1 MQIIFGGNMK
11 ILSTTRKNILTN
23 GGFTLN
29 NRLSSI
35 LVVLGLI
42 AISLSACA
50 SLPGQATE
58 NGSLTASGTVSARQ
72 VAVASEIGGKVVEV
86 LVEEGQPVKSG
97 DVLFILDDA
106 LLQAQ
111 REQAAAAVQVAEAAL
126 NAARVQQESAQTQY
140 DLVLLAARQQDQLNR
155 VSAWDASLPD
165 EFSLPVWYFEKD
177 EELSAAEKEVAEA
190 KAALESELANLD
202 DVLTNASNANF
213 FMAEER
219 LAEAQTSF
227 VVARQVL
234 ERAEQAQDNQAL
246 REQAQKQLDAAQ
258 AGLKAAQETYNRLLT
273 STASQDVLE
282 VRARVA
288 IARARYDAAN
298 DWMNA
303 LLTGEDSLQV
313 KAAQNG
319 IVQATALVS
328 QAEAGL
334 AQAQAA
340 LNGINLQIAK
350 ATVTSPIDGILLTR
364 NLEAGETV
372 SPGSTVMTIGQLDV
386 VDLVV
391 YIPEDRYGEIDL
403 DEKVSIQVDSF
414 PGDTFKGT
422 VAHISDQA
430 EFTPRNVQTVEGRR
444 ATVYAVRL
452 LVPNPE
458 MKLKPGMPAD
468 VTFTN

>member
-11 ILSTTRKNILTN
+11 ILSTTRINNLTN

-35 LVVLGLI
+35 LVVLGLL

-234 ERAEQAQDNQAL
+234 DRAEQAQDNQAL

>member
-1 MQIIFGGNMK
+1 MK
-11 ILSTTRKNILTN
+11 ILSTTRINNLTN

-35 LVVLGLI
+35 LVVLGLL

-97 DVLFILDDA
+97 DVLFLLDDA

-234 ERAEQAQDNQAL
+234 DRAEQAQDNQAL

-319 IVQATALVS
+319 IAQATTLVS

-350 ATVTSPIDGILLTR
+350 ATVISPIDGILLTR

-414 PGDTFKGT
+414 PGDTFNGT

>member
-234 ERAEQAQDNQAL
+234 DRAEQAQDNQAL

-350 ATVTSPIDGILLTR
+350 ATVISPIDGILLTR

-403 DEKVSIQVDSF
+403 DEEVSIRVDSF
-414 PGDTFKGT
+414 PGDTFNGT

>member
-1 MQIIFGGNMK
+1 MK

-35 LVVLGLI
+35 LVVLGLL

-97 DVLFILDDA
+97 DVLFLLDDA

-319 IVQATALVS
+319 IAQATTLVS

-350 ATVTSPIDGILLTR
+350 ATVISPIDGILLTR

>member
-234 ERAEQAQDNQAL
+234 DRAEQAQDNQAL

-319 IVQATALVS
+319 IAQATTLVS

-350 ATVTSPIDGILLTR
+350 ATVISPIDGILLTR

-403 DEKVSIQVDSF
+403 DEEVSIRVDSF
-414 PGDTFKGT
+414 PGDTFNGT

>member
-1 MQIIFGGNMK
+1 
-11 ILSTTRKNILTN
+11 
-23 GGFTLN
+23 
-29 NRLSSI
+29 
-35 LVVLGLI
+35 
-42 AISLSACA
+42 
-50 SLPGQATE
+50 
-58 NGSLTASGTVSARQ
+58 
-72 VAVASEIGGKVVEV
+72 
-86 LVEEGQPVKSG
+86 
-97 DVLFILDDA
+97 VLFILDDA

-319 IVQATALVS
+319 IAQATTLVS

-350 ATVTSPIDGILLTR
+350 ATVISPIDGILLTR

>member
-1 MQIIFGGNMK
+1 
-11 ILSTTRKNILTN
+11 
-23 GGFTLN
+23 
-29 NRLSSI
+29 
-35 LVVLGLI
+35 
-42 AISLSACA
+42 
-50 SLPGQATE
+50 
-58 NGSLTASGTVSARQ
+58 

-319 IVQATALVS
+319 IAQATTLVS

-350 ATVTSPIDGILLTR
+350 ATVISPIDGILLTR

-403 DEKVSIQVDSF
+403 DEEVSIRVDSF
-414 PGDTFKGT
+414 PGDTFNGT

>member
-1 MQIIFGGNMK
+1 MK
-11 ILSTTRKNILTN
+11 ILSTTRINNLTN

-97 DVLFILDDA
+97 DVLFLLDDA

-234 ERAEQAQDNQAL
+234 DRAEQAQDNQAL

-403 DEKVSIQVDSF
+403 DEEVSIRVDSF
-414 PGDTFKGT
+414 PGDTFNGT

>member
-319 IVQATALVS
+319 IAQATTLVS

-350 ATVTSPIDGILLTR
+350 ATVISPIDGILLTR

-403 DEKVSIQVDSF
+403 DEEVSIRVDSF
-414 PGDTFKGT
+414 PGDTFNGT

>member
-11 ILSTTRKNILTN
+11 ILSTTRINNLTN

-35 LVVLGLI
+35 LVVLGLL

-319 IVQATALVS
+319 IAQATTLVS

-350 ATVTSPIDGILLTR
+350 ATVISPIDGILLTR

>member
-350 ATVTSPIDGILLTR
+350 ATVISPIDGILLTR

-403 DEKVSIQVDSF
+403 DEEVSIRVDSF
-414 PGDTFKGT
+414 PGDTFNGT

>member
-1 MQIIFGGNMK
+1 MK
-11 ILSTTRKNILTN
+11 ILSTTRINNLTN

-35 LVVLGLI
+35 LVVLGLL

-97 DVLFILDDA
+97 DVLFLLDDA

>member
-1 MQIIFGGNMK
+1 MK

-319 IVQATALVS
+319 IAQATTLVS

-350 ATVTSPIDGILLTR
+350 ATVISPIDGILLTR

-403 DEKVSIQVDSF
+403 DEEVSIRVDSF
-414 PGDTFKGT
+414 PGDTFNGT

>member
-1 MQIIFGGNMK
+1 MK

-35 LVVLGLI
+35 LVVLGLL

-97 DVLFILDDA
+97 DVLFLLDDA

-350 ATVTSPIDGILLTR
+350 ATVISPIDGILLTR

>member
-11 ILSTTRKNILTN
+11 ILSTTRINILTN

-126 NAARVQQESAQTQY
+126 NAARVQEESAQTQY

-190 KAALESELANLD
+190 TAPLESELANLD

-319 IVQATALVS
+319 IAQATTLVS

-350 ATVTSPIDGILLTR
+350 ATVISPIDGILLTR

-403 DEKVSIQVDSF
+403 DEEVSIRVDSF
-414 PGDTFKGT
+414 PGDTFNGT

>member
-155 VSAWDASLPD
+155 VSAWDTSLPD

-319 IVQATALVS
+319 IAQATTLVS

-350 ATVTSPIDGILLTR
+350 ATVISPIDGILLTR

-403 DEKVSIQVDSF
+403 DEEVSIRVDSF
-414 PGDTFKGT
+414 PGDTFNGT

>member
-35 LVVLGLI
+35 LVVLGLL

-319 IVQATALVS
+319 IAQATTLVS

-350 ATVTSPIDGILLTR
+350 ATVISPIDGILLTR

-403 DEKVSIQVDSF
+403 DEEVSIRVDSF
-414 PGDTFKGT
+414 PGDTFNGT

>member
-1 MQIIFGGNMK
+1 M
-11 ILSTTRKNILTN
+11 
-23 GGFTLN
+23 N

-319 IVQATALVS
+319 IAQATTLVS

-350 ATVTSPIDGILLTR
+350 ATVISPIDGILLTR

-403 DEKVSIQVDSF
+403 DEEVSIRVDSF
-414 PGDTFKGT
+414 PGDTFNGT